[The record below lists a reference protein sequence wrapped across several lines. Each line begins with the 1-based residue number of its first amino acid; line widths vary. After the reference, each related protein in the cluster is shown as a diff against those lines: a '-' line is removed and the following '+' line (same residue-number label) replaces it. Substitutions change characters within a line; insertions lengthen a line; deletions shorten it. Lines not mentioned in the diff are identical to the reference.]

1 MASRRRSSACN
12 NSQECCT
19 SSVNSPLIDVARA
32 RGIET
37 MYSMDSAEITHMHD
51 LAKALGFH
59 TRPDPDD
66 ATQVIHQ
73 LALQD

>member
-1 MASRRRSSACN
+1 
-12 NSQECCT
+12 
-19 SSVNSPLIDVARA
+19 
-32 RGIET
+32 
-37 MYSMDSAEITHMHD
+37 MYSMDSAENTHMHD